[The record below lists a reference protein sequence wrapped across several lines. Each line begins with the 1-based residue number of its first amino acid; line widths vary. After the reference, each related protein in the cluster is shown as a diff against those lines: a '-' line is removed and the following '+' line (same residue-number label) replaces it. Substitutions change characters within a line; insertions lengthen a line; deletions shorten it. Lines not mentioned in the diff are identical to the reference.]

1 MTTATLTPP
10 ESRVLPTVLE
20 LRDVEASKSYLE
32 GRAVPYGVPTSVGW
46 YTEIVEA
53 GCFAKSI
60 REAARGLPLLLF
72 HDSRSLGAIVGVSER
87 WTEKA
92 DGLHG
97 LWRLE
102 QSEEAQQAARM
113 AESGSLGYMSVGFQ
127 PVRSITTF
135 SDDPDDDEVTITRV
149 EARLLEVSLTPT
161 PAYADATVTKVRTAE
176 RSMRREAERQ
186 EVDDLRRWLEDAR
199 RT

>member
-1 MTTATLTPP
+1 MTTMTAP

-32 GRAVPYGVPTSVGW
+32 GRAVPYGAPTSVGW
-46 YTEIVEA
+46 YTEIVEE

-72 HDSRSLGAIVGVSER
+72 HDSRSLGSICGVSER
-87 WTEKA
+87 WTEQA

-97 LWRLE
+97 VWRLE
-102 QSEEAQQAARM
+102 TSEEAQQAARM
-113 AESGSLGYMSVGFQ
+113 AENGSLGYMSVGFQ

-135 SDDPDDDEVTITRV
+135 SDDPEDDEMTITRV

-161 PAYADATVTKVRTAE
+161 PAYADAAVTKVRTVE
-176 RSMRREAERQ
+176 RNAHRAAAAQDVE
-186 EVDDLRRWLEDAR
+186 DLRRWLEAAR
-199 RT
+199 QT

>member
-1 MTTATLTPP
+1 MSTTAP

-20 LRDVEASKSYLE
+20 LRDVDASKNYLE

-72 HDSRSLGAIVGVSER
+72 HDSRNLGALAGVSER
-87 WTEKA
+87 WTEKS

-102 QSEEAQQAARM
+102 QTEEAQQAARM
-113 AESGSLGYMSVGFQ
+113 AESGTLGYMSVGFQ
-127 PVRSITTF
+127 PIRSITTF
-135 SDDPDDDEVTITRV
+135 SDDPDDDEMTITRV

-161 PAYADATVTKVRTAE
+161 PAYADAAVTKVRTME
-176 RSMRREAERQ
+176 RDQGRAKADQDVE
-186 EVDDLRRWLEDAR
+186 DLRAWLQAVR
-199 RT
+199 AS

>member
-1 MTTATLTPP
+1 MEVGLTH
-10 ESRVLPTVLE
+10 
-20 LRDVEASKSYLE
+20 LE

-72 HDSRSLGAIVGVSER
+72 HDSRSLGSLVGHAER
-87 WTEKA
+87 WTEEA

-102 QSEEAQQAARM
+102 DTPEAQTAARM
-113 AESGSLGYMSVGFQ
+113 AKPDENGNSTLGYMSVGFQ

-135 SDDPDDDEVTITRV
+135 SDDPDDDEMTISRV

-161 PAYADATVTKVRTAE
+161 PAYAEATVTKVRTVE
-176 RSMRREAERQ
+176 RNAHRAKAAQDVE
-186 EVDDLRRWLEDAR
+186 DLRQWLEAAR
-199 RT
+199 QVQ

>member
-1 MTTATLTPP
+1 MTTLAP
-10 ESRVLPTVLE
+10 ESRVLPTALE
-20 LRDVEASKSYLE
+20 LRDVETSRNYLE

-60 REAARGLPLLLF
+60 RESARGLPLLLF
-72 HDSRSLGAIVGVSER
+72 HDSRNLGAIAGVAES

-97 LWRLE
+97 VWRLE
-102 QSEEAQQAARM
+102 QTEEAQQAARM
-113 AESGSLGYMSVGFQ
+113 AESGALGYMSVGFQ
-127 PVRSITTF
+127 PIRSVTTF
-135 SDDPDDDEVTITRV
+135 TDDPDDDEMTITRV

-161 PAYADATVTKVRTAE
+161 PAYAEAAVTKVRTAE
-176 RSMRREAERQ
+176 RNQRKARAQQDVE
-186 EVDDLRRWLEDAR
+186 DLRQWLDAAR
-199 RT
+199 R

>member
-1 MTTATLTPP
+1 MTAP
-10 ESRVLPTVLE
+10 ESRVLPTHME
-20 LRDVEASKSYLE
+20 LRDVEVGLTYLE
-32 GRAVPYGVPTSVGW
+32 GRCVPYGVPTSVGW

-60 REAARGLPLLLF
+60 QEAARGLPLLLF
-72 HDSRSLGAIVGVSER
+72 HDSRSLGSLVGHAER

-97 LWRLE
+97 LWRLD
-102 QSEEAQQAARM
+102 QSEEAQEAARK
-113 AESGSLGYMSVGFQ
+113 AKPDENGNSTLGYMSVGFQ

-135 SDDPDDDEVTITRV
+135 SDDPEDDEMTITRV

-161 PAYADATVTKVRTAE
+161 PAYADAAVTKVRTVE
-176 RSMRREAERQ
+176 RNQRRAKAAQ
-186 EVDDLRRWLEDAR
+186 EVDELRRWLQDAR